1 MSNNDMETQEKKKNW
16 RNIYILGVASFFNDF
31 SSEMIYPLIPVFI
44 KSVLGVGA
52 YFIGIIEGIAETT
65 NSLLKLFSGYYS
77 DRFKKRKI
85 FVVCGYAF
93 SNLARPLIGLANS
106 WGFLLA
112 LRFSDRVGKGVRTSP
127 RDAIIGESAPDNRRG
142 FAFGFHRAMD
152 HLGAVAGSLVASL
165 LLYVFLM
172 DIRKV
177 FLLSVIPGIIA
188 VLLIIF
194 GVREVRKKD
203 ELVVAQQLAAA
214 EAKMTACESAKHAD
228 IDRLKT
234 AKAGSLEDIEAG
246 RPKASGEGV
255 VTETAKDSCA
265 TIQGAQAEEKTAK
278 KSSPPAFHFRDLK
291 KLGSKFGYYLSVLVV
306 FALGNSTDAFLLL
319 RASDLGIKTAFIP
332 LLWAVH
338 HVSKA
343 AFSFFGGHLSDKL
356 GRKPMII
363 IGWVVYG
370 LTYLGFAFANQP
382 YMIWVL
388 FIFYGLFFGF
398 TEGVEKALVCDM
410 VPKDKLGSAYGFYN
424 LAIGISALPA
434 SLIFGFIWTKVSS
447 RAAFITGAGIAA
459 AAILMLLFL
468 RQEKMAKAKVS

>member
-1 MSNNDMETQEKKKNW
+1 MSNIQMETREKKKNW
-16 RNIYILGVASFFNDF
+16 RNIYILGIASFFNDF

-44 KSVLGVGA
+44 KSVLGVGV

-65 NSLLKLFSGYYS
+65 SSLLKLFSGYYS

-85 FVVCGYAF
+85 FVVFGYAF
-93 SNLARPLIGLANS
+93 SNLARPLIGIANS
-106 WGFLLA
+106 WGFLLG
-112 LRFSDRVGKGVRTSP
+112 LRFSDRVGKGIRTSP
-127 RDAIIGESAPDNRRG
+127 RDAIIAESAPDNRRG

-152 HLGAVAGSLVASL
+152 HLGAVACSLVTSL

-194 GVREVRKKD
+194 GVREVRKKY
-203 ELVVAQQLAAA
+203 ELKGGQQIAAT
-214 EAKMTACESAKHAD
+214 ETEMTAGEKLNSADAD
-228 IDRLKT
+228 GANAEEEGILSK
-234 AKAGSLEDIEAG
+234 EDEN
-246 RPKASGEGV
+246 
-255 VTETAKDSCA
+255 SCA
-265 TIQGAQAEEKTAK
+265 TTTQSKAETANK
-278 KSSPPAFHFRDLK
+278 PLSPAFHFRDLK
-291 KLGSKFGYYLSVLVV
+291 KLGGKFGYYLSILVV

-363 IGWVVYG
+363 IGWIVYT
-370 LTYLGFAFANQP
+370 LTYLGFAFADKP
-382 YMIWVL
+382 YMIWAL

-398 TEGVEKALVCDM
+398 TEGVEKA
-410 VPKDKLGSAYGFYN
+410 
-424 LAIGISALPA
+424 
-434 SLIFGFIWTKVSS
+434 
-447 RAAFITGAGIAA
+447 
-459 AAILMLLFL
+459 
-468 RQEKMAKAKVS
+468 

>member
-1 MSNNDMETQEKKKNW
+1 MGKDNTKKNW
-16 RNIYILGVASFFNDF
+16 KNIYVLGIASFFNDF

-85 FVVCGYAF
+85 FVVFGYAF
-93 SNLARPLIGLANS
+93 SNIVRPLIGIANS

-127 RDAIIGESAPDNRRG
+127 RDAIIGESAPDDRRG

-152 HLGAVAGSLVASL
+152 HLGAVTGSLVASL

-188 VLLIIF
+188 VLLIIIC
-194 GVREVRKKD
+194 VREVRKKD
-203 ELVVAQQLAAA
+203 ELKGGLQPART
-214 EAKMTACESAKHAD
+214 EAD
-228 IDRLKT
+228 ITVGEKLNFADADRTHSAGKGILSKEGENSCT
-234 AKAGSLEDIEAG
+234 TTQAKAE
-246 RPKASGEGV
+246 
-255 VTETAKDSCA
+255 
-265 TIQGAQAEEKTAK
+265 TAK
-278 KSSPPAFHFRDLK
+278 KSSAPAFHFRDLK
-291 KLGSKFGYYLSVLVV
+291 KLGGKFGYYLSILVV

-388 FIFYGLFFGF
+388 FVFYGLFFGF

-447 RAAFITGAGIAA
+447 QAAFMTGAGISA

-468 RQEKMAKAKVS
+468 KQGDRIKEIEK

>member
-1 MSNNDMETQEKKKNW
+1 MSDNQIETREKKKNW
-16 RNIYILGVASFFNDF
+16 RNIYVLGVASFFNDF

-85 FVVCGYAF
+85 FVVFGYAF
-93 SNLARPLIGLANS
+93 SNIVRPLIGLANS
-106 WGFLLA
+106 WGLLLA

-152 HLGAVAGSLVASL
+152 HLGAVAGSLVASF

-172 DIRKV
+172 DIQKV
-177 FLLSVIPGIIA
+177 FLLSVIPGLIT

-194 GVREVRKKD
+194 GVREVRKKN
-203 ELVVAQQLAAA
+203 ESIVAQQFAAA
-214 EAKMTACESAKHAD
+214 ETTKDSRTTVQAAKT
-228 IDRLKT
+228 
-234 AKAGSLEDIEAG
+234 EAQIVK
-246 RPKASGEGV
+246 KAS
-255 VTETAKDSCA
+255 A
-265 TIQGAQAEEKTAK
+265 
-278 KSSPPAFHFRDLK
+278 PAFHFRDLK
-291 KLGSKFGYYLSVLVV
+291 KLGGKFGYYLSILVV

-319 RASDLGIKTAFIP
+319 RASDLGIKIAFIP

-388 FIFYGLFFGF
+388 FVFYGLFFGF

-447 RAAFITGAGIAA
+447 SAAFITGAGISA

-468 RQEKMAKAKVS
+468 KQGNRIRANAN

>member
-1 MSNNDMETQEKKKNW
+1 MDTEEKKKNW

-52 YFIGIIEGIAETT
+52 YFIGIIEGIAETA
-65 NSLLKLFSGYYS
+65 NSLLKLFSGYFS

-85 FVVCGYAF
+85 FVVFGYAF
-93 SNLARPLIGLANS
+93 SNIVRPLIGLANS

-112 LRFSDRVGKGVRTSP
+112 LRFSDRIGKGVRTSP
-127 RDAIIGESAPDNRRG
+127 RDAIIAESSPDNRRG

-152 HLGAVAGSLVASL
+152 HLGAVTGSLVASL
-165 LLYVFLM
+165 ILYVFLL

-203 ELVVAQQLAAA
+203 EL
-214 EAKMTACESAKHAD
+214 
-228 IDRLKT
+228 
-234 AKAGSLEDIEAG
+234 KAGQQVKVKEA
-246 RPKASGEGV
+246 
-255 VTETAKDSCA
+255 ETP
-265 TIQGAQAEEKTAK
+265 Q
-278 KSSPPAFHFRDLK
+278 KSSTPAFHIRDLK
-291 KLGSKFGYYLSVLVV
+291 KLGGKFGYYLSILVV

-343 AFSFFGGHLSDKL
+343 AFSFFGGHLSDRL

-370 LTYLGFAFANQP
+370 LTYIGFAFTDLP
-382 YMIWVL
+382 YMIWLL

-410 VPKDKLGSAYGFYN
+410 VPKDRLGSAYGFYN

-447 RAAFITGAGIAA
+447 KAAFLTGAGIAV

-468 RQEKMAKAKVS
+468 KAGSRVKANIE

>member
-1 MSNNDMETQEKKKNW
+1 MGKDNTKKNW
-16 RNIYILGVASFFNDF
+16 KNIYVLGIASFFNDF

-85 FVVCGYAF
+85 FVVFGYAF
-93 SNLARPLIGLANS
+93 SNIVRPLIGIANS

-127 RDAIIGESAPDNRRG
+127 RDAIIGESAPDDRRG

-152 HLGAVAGSLVASL
+152 HLGAVTGSLVASL

-203 ELVVAQQLAAA
+203 ELIVAQQLAAA
-214 EAKMTACESAKHAD
+214 EAKMKTGESSKYANAD
-228 IDRLKT
+228 RVGA
-234 AKAGSLEDIEAG
+234 AKAGSLEDSDTVGLMAF
-246 RPKASGEGV
+246 REGIAA
-255 VTETAKDSCA
+255 ESAKDSRA
-265 TIQGAQAEEKTAK
+265 TAQAAQTETQTAK
-278 KSSPPAFHFRDLK
+278 KSSVPAFHFRDLK
-291 KLGSKFGYYLSVLVV
+291 KLGGKFGYYLSILVV

-388 FIFYGLFFGF
+388 FVFYGLFFGF

-447 RAAFITGAGIAA
+447 QAAFMTGAGISA

-468 RQEKMAKAKVS
+468 KQGSMASEAKKIKY

>member
-1 MSNNDMETQEKKKNW
+1 MSNNQKEILEKKKNW

-93 SNLARPLIGLANS
+93 SNLARPLIGIANS
-106 WGFLLA
+106 WGFLLG

-203 ELVVAQQLAAA
+203 ELKGGEHIAA
-214 EAKMTACESAKHAD
+214 TATEKSAGKKLNPD
-228 IDRLKT
+228 NTDVINT
-234 AKAGSLEDIEAG
+234 AGEDILSKEVDNAC
-246 RPKASGEGV
+246 
-255 VTETAKDSCA
+255 TT
-265 TIQGAQAEEKTAK
+265 TAQAKTTAAN
-278 KSSPPAFHFRDLK
+278 KSSTPAFHFRDLK
-291 KLGSKFGYYLSVLVV
+291 KLGGKFGYYLSILVV

-388 FIFYGLFFGF
+388 FVFYGLFFGF

-447 RAAFITGAGIAA
+447 QAAFMTGAGISA

-468 RQEKMAKAKVS
+468 KQGKRIIETKKLNIK

>member
-1 MSNNDMETQEKKKNW
+1 MSNNPIDAAEKKKNW
-16 RNIYILGVASFFNDF
+16 RNIYILGIASFFNDF

-65 NSLLKLFSGYYS
+65 NSLLKLFSGYFS
-77 DRFKKRKI
+77 DRFKKRKV

-93 SNLARPLIGLANS
+93 SNIVRPLIGIANS

-127 RDAIIGESAPDNRRG
+127 RDAIIGESAPDDRRG

-203 ELVVAQQLAAA
+203 ELKIAQQLAAA
-214 EAKMTACESAKHAD
+214 EAKMTAYEIIRHAD
-228 IDRLKT
+228 ADRSMA
-234 AKAGSLEDIEAG
+234 AKDESLEDVDADRIKAAG
-246 RPKASGEGV
+246 GFIA
-255 VTETAKDSCA
+255 TETGRDSCA
-265 TIQGAQAEEKTAK
+265 TVQSVQAEKGIANK
-278 KSSPPAFHFRDLK
+278 PSAPVFHFRDLK
-291 KLGSKFGYYLSVLVV
+291 KLGSRFGYYLSILVV

-319 RASDLGIKTAFIP
+319 RASDLGIKTALIP

-388 FIFYGLFFGF
+388 FVFYGLFFGF
-398 TEGVEKALVCDM
+398 TEGVEKAFVCDM
-410 VPKDKLGSAYGFYN
+410 VHKDKLGSAYGFYN

-434 SLIFGFIWTKVSS
+434 SIIFGFIWTKVNS

-468 RQEKMAKAKVS
+468 KAGNRIKVKEN

>member
-1 MSNNDMETQEKKKNW
+1 MDKENTKKNW
-16 RNIYILGVASFFNDF
+16 KNIYILGIASFFNDF

-52 YFIGIIEGIAETT
+52 NFIGIIEGIAETT
-65 NSLLKLFSGYYS
+65 NSLFKLFSGYFS
-77 DRFKKRKI
+77 DKFKKRKI
-85 FVVCGYAF
+85 FVVFGYAF
-93 SNLARPLIGLANS
+93 SNIVRPLIGIVNS
-106 WGFLLA
+106 WGFLLL
-112 LRFSDRVGKGVRTSP
+112 LRFSDRIGKGIRTSP

-152 HLGAVAGSLVASL
+152 NLGAVAGSLVASL
-165 LLYVFLM
+165 LLYVFLL

-177 FLLSVIPGIIA
+177 FLLSIIPGIIA

-203 ELVVAQQLAAA
+203 ELKAGQQAAKTEA
-214 EAKMTACESAKHAD
+214 EMTACENINHTEAD
-228 IDRLKT
+228 ISK
-234 AKAGSLEDIEAG
+234 I
-246 RPKASGEGV
+246 
-255 VTETAKDSCA
+255 
-265 TIQGAQAEEKTAK
+265 AK
-278 KSSPPAFHFRDLK
+278 KSSTPVFHFRDLK
-291 KLGSKFGYYLSVLVV
+291 KLGGKFGYYLSILVI

-338 HVSKA
+338 NVSKA

-356 GRKPMII
+356 GRKTMII

-370 LTYLGFAFANQP
+370 LTYIGFAFANLP
-382 YMIWVL
+382 YMMWLL

-398 TEGVEKALVCDM
+398 TEGVEKAFVCDM
-410 VPKDKLGSAYGFYN
+410 VPRDKLGTAYGFYN

-434 SLIFGFIWTKVSS
+434 SLIFGFIWTKVSFK
-447 RAAFITGAGIAA
+447 AAFITGACIAVT
-459 AAILMLLFL
+459 AIAMLLFL
-468 RQEKMAKAKVS
+468 KAGHRPKANANLSIGSQ

>member
-1 MSNNDMETQEKKKNW
+1 MPDNQKEILEKKKNW
-16 RNIYILGVASFFNDF
+16 RNIYILGIASFFNDF

-65 NSLLKLFSGYYS
+65 NSILKLFSGYYS
-77 DRFKKRKI
+77 DRFKKRKV

-93 SNLARPLIGLANS
+93 SNLARPLIGIANS
-106 WGFLLA
+106 WGVLLG

-194 GVREVRKKD
+194 GVREVRKRD
-203 ELVVAQQLAAA
+203 ELKGGEQIAHTETGEAAG
-214 EAKMTACESAKHAD
+214 EKSYSADAD
-228 IDRLKT
+228 RINAAGECVLSKRDENPCAT
-234 AKAGSLEDIEAG
+234 TVQAKA
-246 RPKASGEGV
+246 
-255 VTETAKDSCA
+255 ET
-265 TIQGAQAEEKTAK
+265 TG
-278 KSSPPAFHFRDLK
+278 KSSAPAFHFRDLK
-291 KLGSKFGYYLSVLVV
+291 KLGGKFGYYLSILVV

-343 AFSFFGGHLSDKL
+343 AFSFFGGHLSDRL

-370 LTYLGFAFANQP
+370 LTYLGFAFADRP
-382 YMIWVL
+382 YMIWLL
-388 FIFYGLFFGF
+388 FVFYGLFFGF

-410 VPKDKLGSAYGFYN
+410 VPQNKLGSAYGFYN

-434 SLIFGFIWTKVSS
+434 SLIFGFIWTKVSFQ
-447 RAAFITGAGIAA
+447 AAFMTGAGISA

-468 RQEKMAKAKVS
+468 KQGNRTIETNKLNIK